1 MPDYTITVAEVRNFV
16 PNAAEVIVVEFIALL
31 SGVDACLEG
40 AGITEDTGRSLKRLA
55 VAHMAQVTL
64 NAGRGAVV
72 SESVP
77 AGSRSFSA
85 WRGTEG
91 LDTSPYGSML
101 KGLDW
106 SGCVV
111 GFFDADGASGGPKLF
126 LGTAGT

>member
-1 MPDYTITVAEVRNFV
+1 MPDYTITVAEVQVFV
-16 PNAAEVIVVEFIALL
+16 PKAPSALVSQFVALL

-40 AGITEDTGRSLKRLA
+40 QGVTEDTGKALKRLA
-55 VAHMAQVTL
+55 AAHMGQLTL
-64 NAGRGAVV
+64 NDGRGAVV
-72 SESVP
+72 SESAP
-77 AGSRSFSA
+77 AGSRGFAA
-85 WRGTEG
+85 WRGSEG
-91 LDTSPYGSML
+91 LDASPFGSML

>member
-1 MPDYTITVAEVRNFV
+1 MTDYTITRAEIKTFV
-16 PNAAEVIVVEFIALL
+16 PKAADALIDQFVALL

-40 AGITEDTGRSLKRLA
+40 QGVTADTGKALKRLA
-55 VAHMAQVTL
+55 GAHMAQLTL
-64 NAGRGAVV
+64 NDGRGVVV
-72 SESVP
+72 SESAP
-77 AGSRSFSA
+77 AGSRSFAA

-91 LDTSPYGSML
+91 LGTTSFGSML